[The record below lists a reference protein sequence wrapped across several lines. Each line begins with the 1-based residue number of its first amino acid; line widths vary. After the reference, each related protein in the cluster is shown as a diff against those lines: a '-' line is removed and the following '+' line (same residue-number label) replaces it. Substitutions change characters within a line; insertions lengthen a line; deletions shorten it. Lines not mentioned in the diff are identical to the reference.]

1 MSNPPPPIDL
11 TSDVPER
18 IAEVLSPYDTPD
30 NPLWASFPDP
40 GSESE
45 ILRIV
50 RPDYSA
56 SEAFHLT
63 PYFDDADP
71 KFSINDY
78 RPNTGYA
85 YLAFKPE
92 PGSESEK
99 NLERFRALEKAHTIL
114 EFGSVGSE
122 LSKELLW
129 LDGLNIDVETSH
141 QFKNTVNMREERRI
155 QRVRRTLFDALFQAS
170 MNLPYPVISKYEE
183 LQRRVIHI
191 LESLHGERIK
201 ELTMQIQDPR
211 NYSNDESVSPY
222 LNAEREAAKALEE
235 SLKGLHQA
243 ALDARKKE
251 MQTPGGD
258 LHELPGFFKRK
269 LLADKMKTPIC
280 LVKGSLDDSRKNNIT
295 KPTEQVLAYLRNK

>member
-1 MSNPPPPIDL
+1 MSSPPPPPIDL

-30 NPLWASFPDP
+30 NPLWAAFPDP

-92 PGSESEK
+92 PGSESEE
-99 NLERFRALEKAHTIL
+99 NLERLRALEKAYAIL
-114 EFGSVGSE
+114 EYGRVGSE
-122 LSKELLW
+122 LSEIDNLK
-129 LDGLNIDVETSH
+129 IDVETCH

-170 MNLPYPVISKYEE
+170 TSLPYPVDSKYKD

-191 LESLHGERIK
+191 LETLHGERIK

-211 NYSNDESVSPY
+211 NYSNDESVSSY
-222 LNAEREAAKALEE
+222 LDAEREAAKALEA

-258 LHELPGFFKRK
+258 LHGLPGFFKRK

-295 KPTEQVLAYLRNK
+295 KPTEQILAYLRNK

>member
-1 MSNPPPPIDL
+1 MSIPPPPPIDL

-18 IAEVLSPYDTPD
+18 IAEVLSPYDTSD
-30 NPLWASFPDP
+30 NPLWVAFPDP
-40 GSESE
+40 GNNGE

-71 KFSINDY
+71 KFSINHY

-99 NLERFRALEKAHTIL
+99 NLERLRALEKAYAIL
-114 EFGSVGSE
+114 EYGSVGSE
-122 LSKELLW
+122 LSEFDNLK
-129 LDGLNIDVETSH
+129 IDVETCH

-170 MNLPYPVISKYEE
+170 TNLPHPVDSKYKD

-191 LESLHGERIK
+191 LETLHGERIK

-211 NYSNDESVSPY
+211 NYSNDESVSSY
-222 LNAEREAAKALEE
+222 LDAEREAAKALEE

-295 KPTEQVLAYLRNK
+295 KPTEQILAYLRNK